1 MRTPE
6 PRRHTQAIMSN
17 DALKLLAIVAAIVAA
32 VAISNF
38 LFDFYQ
44 WNRTQS
50 CATAGGR
57 NCGLYSR

>member
-1 MRTPE
+1 
-6 PRRHTQAIMSN
+6 MSN
-17 DALKLLAIVAAIVAA
+17 DALKILAILAA
-32 VAISNF
+32 VAAAIAISDF

-44 WNRTQS
+44 WNRTQN